1 MNAVQKLFRLGPL
14 RSPWSPAVPRRGAI
28 LGLVTAKE
36 KLLQQAPG
44 WTEEQ
49 AERALRAAAVDAAE
63 FAEWLAS
70 RPPLDDEPWTEADE
84 AAVAEVRADRAAGI
98 QPVPFDEIKRKYGLG

>member
-1 MNAVQKLFRLGPL
+1 M
-14 RSPWSPAVPRRGAI
+14 
-28 LGLVTAKE
+28 TAKE

-49 AERALRAAAVDAAE
+49 AERALRAAAIDAAE
-63 FAEWLAS
+63 FAAWLAS
-70 RPPLDDEPWTEADE
+70 RPPLDDEPWTDADE

-98 QPVPFDEIKRKYGLG
+98 QPVPFEEIKRKYGLA